1 MNIAVLF
8 TLRSIFFFFFFN
20 LIGLRYSL
28 NSFRLSVERKKE
40 RKKERGKVCDFFL

>member
-8 TLRSIFFFFFFN
+8 TLRSIFFFFFN

-28 NSFRLSVERKKE
+28 NSFRLCVERKKE
-40 RKKERGKVCDFFL
+40 RKKERKRKGV